1 MSTHPTPFLS
11 PEEYLEIERAAER
24 KSEYYQGEMFM
35 MAGASPRHAWIVT
48 NLVGELRQQLK
59 GRSCRVSS
67 NDLRLRVS
75 STGLYT
81 YPDVM
86 VVCGEP
92 RYAEDQKDTLLNPVV
107 IIEVLSESTRDYD
120 RGRKFQHYRT
130 LPSLREYLTVAQDT
144 PHVEHWTRQEENSGL
159 LAEFGDLSQSIQLPS
174 IECALSLAEIYDK
187 VEWAASDGLSR

>member
-24 KSEYYQGEMFM
+24 KSEYYKGEMFM

-59 GRSCRVSS
+59 GRPCRVSS

-75 STGLYT
+75 ATGLYT

-187 VEWAASDGLSR
+187 VEWATSDGLSG